1 MLSLIIVLYHRTAS
15 KVASYRALKGSD
27 SPKNQ
32 FKVKLTRS
40 SSYAGTMN
48 NPYVPF
54 SNNYF
59 NRAKEPDDFRRSG
72 SNFDTFG
79 SRYQSNKLRSLSK
92 GWLFYTSKIY
102 YI

>member
-1 MLSLIIVLYHRTAS
+1 MIVFYCRTAS

-79 SRYQSNKLRSLSK
+79 SRYQSNKLRSISK
-92 GWLFYTSKIY
+92 GMLIFTYSYYTNN
-102 YI
+102 